1 MLLAGAALVV
11 GFSTWLTAVEHPAD
25 VPPFPPAARPFE
37 AAILRGP
44 DAETQRLALLQR
56 AAVHLDGE
64 QRSFRESPP
73 AGDEGEL
80 SSCHFVASPH
90 SGTTPKFE
98 CVSGNGDVVKV
109 KYGRHPEIHA
119 EVAATRLLQML
130 GYPADT
136 VVMVPRLRCYGC
148 PRFPFIGSRV
158 RLNPLTR
165 NLPIEIAGYTD
176 FEWVS
181 VERKFPARPI
191 ETEHTEGWQWWELDL
206 VSSAHEA
213 EESSHRDRAAEIDAL
228 KLLAVFLA
236 HWDNKSENQRLV
248 CLDAGAGEECTRP
261 LAMIQD
267 LGATFGPMKA
277 NLARWRDLPIWADRD
292 ACAVTM
298 QTLPYRGATFRD
310 AVISEAGRSRLASRL
325 TALTPDEV
333 RSLFG
338 YARFPQYQSSTDDRK
353 DLDAWT
359 AAFGDRVNQITQAR
373 CPA

>member
-11 GFSTWLTAVEHPAD
+11 GLSTWLTAVEHAAE
-25 VPPFPPAARPFE
+25 VPPSPSARLLDPLLL
-37 AAILRGP
+37 AGA
-44 DAETQRLALLQR
+44 DAEQRRLELLSR
-56 AAVHLDGE
+56 AEVRFDGA
-64 QRSFRESPP
+64 STDT
-73 AGDEGEL
+73 GHTDEL
-80 SSCHFVASPH
+80 SSCHFVESPH

-98 CVSGNGDVVKV
+98 CVLSSGEVVKV

-119 EVAATRLLQML
+119 EVAATRLLQLL

-136 VVMVPRLRCYGC
+136 VTVVPRLLCYGC
-148 PRFPFIGSRV
+148 PRFPFTGSRV

-165 NLPIEIAGYTD
+165 NLPIETEGYTD
-176 FEWVS
+176 FEWAS

-191 ETEHTEGWQWWELDL
+191 ETENTKGWHWWELDR
-206 VSSAHEA
+206 VRAAPGAHQPPDA
-213 EESSHRDRAAEIDAL
+213 DRTAEIDAL

-248 CLDAGAGEECTRP
+248 CVDADSDTCARP

-277 NLARWRDLPIWADRD
+277 NLARWRDLPIWADRET
-292 ACAVTM
+292 CAVTM
-298 QTLPYRGATFRD
+298 RTLPYRGATFRD
-310 AVISEAGRSRLASRL
+310 GVISEAGRARLAARL
-325 TALTPDEV
+325 TALGPDAV
-333 RSLFG
+333 RRLFA
-338 YARFPQYQSSTDDRK
+338 YARFAEYQSSTSDQK

-359 AAFGDRVNQITQAR
+359 AAFHDRVSQIAHAR